1 MVEKSWRGKL
11 AGSVLGLHKVNK
23 GAAML
28 CGQHEGW
35 EGSMKGE
42 LGYGVLAELGMNL
55 IFSFRMN
62 SSFSQ
67 PSKEEKEVCRSQR
80 EE

>member
-11 AGSVLGLHKVNK
+11 VRSVLGLHKVNK

-35 EGSMKGE
+35 EGSKKGE
-42 LGYGVLAELGMNL
+42 LGYGVSVELGMNL
-55 IFSFRMN
+55 VFSFRTN
-62 SSFSQ
+62 SSFSR
-67 PSKEEKEVCRSQR
+67 PSKEEKEVRRSQR